1 MSSDTAAISIQN
13 VSKIFKVYNK
23 PQDRLWQ
30 GLFKSKKKLYREF
43 WAINDLTFTVK
54 KGECIGIIGR
64 NGSGKST
71 ILQIIAKTLKP
82 TSGQVEVNGRV
93 SALLELGSGFNP
105 EFTGRENVM
114 TNGVIMGLSID
125 EVMKKMPEIEAFAE
139 IGEFIDQP
147 VKTYSSGMFVRLAF
161 ACAIHVNPDI
171 LIIDEALAVGDMR
184 FQLKCIE
191 RLKKLKSEG
200 KTILFVSHDSFM
212 VRNFCDQAIWMMDG
226 KIHLRGDVNTVT
238 EQYQD
243 FMKYEGDQQNSPA
256 LIGSPVTHQVL
267 VIDKVNIKNTDNKDE
282 DRFKFGDPFSVEI
295 SYTLKEKLN
304 GIVGGVAIY
313 DKQNNYIC
321 GLNTKLDSINL
332 PTEPGEHQL
341 VLNYSE
347 MKLLPGTYF
356 IDIGF
361 FESSA
366 VVILDY
372 KSRHKMFHVHSGEY
386 FAEGLT
392 FIEHSWSS
400 KESVQKRYAK
410 V

>member
-1 MSSDTAAISIQN
+1 MCSDIAISVRN
-13 VSKIFKVYNK
+13 VSKSYKVFDK
-23 PQDRLWQ
+23 PQYRLWQ
-30 GLFKSKKKLYREF
+30 SLLGNRKKLYREF
-43 WAINDLTFTVK
+43 WALKDVSFNIK
-54 KGECIGIIGR
+54 KGECIGIIGK

-71 ILQIIAKTLKP
+71 ILQLIAKILAP
-82 TSGQVEVNGRV
+82 TTGEVEVNGRV

-105 EFTGRENVM
+105 EFTGRENVI
-114 TNGVIMGLSID
+114 TNGVIMGLSEEDIL
-125 EVMKKMPEIEAFAE
+125 KKMPEIEAFAE

-161 ACAIHVNPDI
+161 SCAIHVDPDI

-191 RLKKLKSEG
+191 KLKKFKLEG

-226 KIHLRGDVNTVT
+226 RIHLRGDVKTVT

-243 FMKYEGDQQNSPA
+243 FMKYEGETKNIRSDQE
-256 LIGSPVTHQVL
+256 IGESRQILTINK
-267 VIDKVNIKNTDNKDE
+267 VIMQDQRNKEKERFQFGETFSVNIHYSIKE
-282 DRFKFGDPFSVEI
+282 RI
-295 SYTLKEKLN
+295 S
-304 GIVGGVAIY
+304 GIVAGVAIY

-321 GLNTKLDSINL
+321 GLNTKLDSFPL
-332 PTEPGEHQL
+332 PTEPGDYNL
-341 VLNYSE
+341 VLHYDE

-356 IDIGF
+356 LDIGF

-372 KSRHKMFHVHSGEY
+372 KSRFKMFNVHSGEY

-392 FIEHSWSS
+392 FIEHTWSLM
-400 KESVQKRYAK
+400 EDV
-410 V
+410 